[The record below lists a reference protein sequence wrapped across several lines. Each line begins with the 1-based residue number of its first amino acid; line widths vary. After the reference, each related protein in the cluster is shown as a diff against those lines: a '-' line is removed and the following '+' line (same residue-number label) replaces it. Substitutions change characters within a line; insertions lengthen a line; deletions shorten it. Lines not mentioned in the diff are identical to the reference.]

1 MKKIVNGKRYD
12 TEKAQWIGGWDNGC
26 YTSDFKFCEE
36 VLYKTPKGAYFLA
49 GSGGPLSKYSKPCGT
64 NSVCGGS
71 DIIPLTKDEA
81 AVWAM
86 WAETHLSA
94 EEYEAEFGVEDA

>member
-1 MKKIVNGKRYD
+1 MRKIVDGKRYD
-12 TEKAQWIGGWDNGC
+12 TEKARKIGEWDNGR

-49 GSGGPLSKYSKPCGT
+49 GNGGPLSKYSQPCGN

-71 DIIPLTKDEA
+71 DIIPLTKHEA
-81 AVWAM
+81 AV
-86 WAETHLSA
+86 WAETHLSD
-94 EEYEAEFGVEDA
+94 EKYEAEFGVEDA